1 MICSFYFFILINTF
15 YGGAMTMFFTS
26 EVTLPFETIR
36 DVMRTYPSWNLMVN
50 EGNEAI
56 YRAKGAH
63 THMTSTV
70 VGYRPHCGLK

>member
-63 THMTSTV
+63 THDVHSV
-70 VGYRPHCGLK
+70 VGTGV

>member
-26 EVTLPFETIR
+26 EITLPFETIR

-56 YRAKGAH
+56 YRAKGARTYDVH
-63 THMTSTV
+63 S
-70 VGYRPHCGLK
+70 GEGD